1 MWSVAMS
8 EKSAK
13 LSDLMRTEAKKPKA
27 KKFARDYK
35 EAKAACGRK

>member
-1 MWSVAMS
+1 MS
-8 EKSAK
+8 DKSIK
-13 LSDLMRTEAKKPKA
+13 LSELMKTSTKKAPA